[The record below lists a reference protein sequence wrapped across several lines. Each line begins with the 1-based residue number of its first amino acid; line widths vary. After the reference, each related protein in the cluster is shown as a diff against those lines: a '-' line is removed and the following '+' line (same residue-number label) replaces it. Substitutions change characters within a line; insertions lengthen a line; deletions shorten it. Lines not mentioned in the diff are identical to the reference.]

1 MTKKKNTSTKSVP
14 EKSILNKIAGEV
26 GHLAGSIAVGKD
38 HLVEMAG
45 EVIHSVKE
53 KIHDIT
59 TKKAAPKKPL
69 SKRAKPIAKRIA
81 KAALKN
87 KVPVKKTIKKV
98 AKKK

>member
-1 MTKKKNTSTKSVP
+1 MAKKKISSTKSVP

-59 TKKAAPKKPL
+59 TKKKAAPKKAVKTIVKKAS
-69 SKRAKPIAKRIA
+69 SKHAKP
-81 KAALKN
+81 
-87 KVPVKKTIKKV
+87 V
-98 AKKK
+98 AKK